1 MLLDTYTVSWLVIT
15 RHVTHYQY
23 LIGQQNIYIYQID
36 INIIHLFTLVGI
48 ILWVIKVVGKILIG
62 EKYSE
67 IFKTN
72 QIRPARI
79 SRATLKT
86 IKFYPQFFLT
96 FDLVEPQKTYSDL
109 DSPMNTNFV
118 ETSDTT
124 KLFRNM
130 FHLYQLIRTQI

>member
-23 LIGQQNIYIYQID
+23 LIGRQNKYIYQID

-96 FDLVEPQKTYSDL
+96 FDLVEPQK
-109 DSPMNTNFV
+109 NV
-118 ETSDTT
+118 
-124 KLFRNM
+124 
-130 FHLYQLIRTQI
+130 